1 MVDITD
7 IKRLAK
13 EIENKYDLNYYEILQ
28 RYMFERVLERI
39 SVSKYQDNFILKGGL
54 LLSAM
59 FGIGNRMTKDMDAT
73 ITGIDVSKDKM
84 LKVLN
89 EILSINLKDGVKFD
103 VVDITDIRE
112 DDEYGGNKYHIVG
125 KLQSLKVN
133 LEIDISTG
141 DKVTPRELKYKYPLI
156 FEDRTIMISSYN
168 IETILAEK
176 IETVLRR
183 GVFNSRMKDFYDIY
197 YFLTKLRKEIDINVL
212 KEAMDNTFTKRNSFE
227 YLNDYEQIIDSIIGN
242 ERIKKLWNIYSNKY
256 KYANGININKILNLL
271 KEIIKELDDDKLY
284 TIKEIYEKNVKSI

>member
-13 EIENKYDLNYYEILQ
+13 EMENKYDLNYYEILQ

-39 SVSKYQDNFILKGGL
+39 SVSNYQDNFILKGGL

-59 FGIGNRMTKDMDAT
+59 FGIDNRMTKDMDAT

-156 FEDRTIMISSYN
+156 FEDRTIMITSYN

-176 IETVLRR
+176 IETVLWR

-197 YFLTKLRKEIDINVL
+197 YFLTKLRKDIDINIL
-212 KEAMDNTFTKRNSFE
+212 KEAVDNTFTKRNSFE
-227 YLNDYEQIIDSIIGN
+227 YLNDYEQIINSIIGN
-242 ERIKKLWNIYSNKY
+242 EIIEKLWNIYSNKY
-256 KYANGININKILNLL
+256 KYSNGIDITEILNLL
-271 KEIIKELDDDKLY
+271 KDIINEVESALA
-284 TIKEIYEKNVKSI
+284 TA

>member
-59 FGIGNRMTKDMDAT
+59 FGIGNRMTIDMDTT

-183 GVFNSRMKDFYDIY
+183 GVFNSRMKDFYDMY
-197 YFLTKLRKEIDINVL
+197 YFLTKLRKEIDINIL
-212 KEAMDNTFTKRNSFE
+212 KEAVDNTFTKRDSFE

-242 ERIKKLWNIYSNKY
+242 ERLERLWNIYSNKY
-256 KYANGININKILNLL
+256 KYANGIDINEILNLL
-271 KEIIKELDDDKLY
+271 KDIIKELNL
-284 TIKEIYEKNVKSI
+284 EVVVV

>member
-59 FGIGNRMTKDMDAT
+59 FGIDNRMTKDMDAT

-197 YFLTKLRKEIDINVL
+197 YFLTKLRKEIDINIL
-212 KEAMDNTFTKRNSFE
+212 KKAVDNTFTKRDSFE

-242 ERIKKLWNIYSNKY
+242 ERLEKLWDIYSNKY
-256 KYANGININKILNLL
+256 KYANGIDINEILNLL
-271 KEIIKELDDDKLY
+271 KDIIKELDLEV
-284 TIKEIYEKNVKSI
+284 IAV

>member
-59 FGIGNRMTKDMDAT
+59 FGIDNRMTKDMDAT

-103 VVDITDIRE
+103 VIDITDIRE

-141 DKVTPRELKYKYPLI
+141 DKVTPRELKYKYPSI

-183 GVFNSRMKDFYDIY
+183 GSFNSRMKDFYDIY
-197 YFLTKLRKEIDINVL
+197 YFLTKLRKEIDINIL
-212 KEAMDNTFTKRNSFE
+212 KEAVDNTFTKRDSFE

-242 ERIKKLWNIYSNKY
+242 ERLEKLWNIYSNKY
-256 KYANGININKILNLL
+256 KYANGIDINEILNLL
-271 KEIIKELDDDKLY
+271 KDIIKELDL
-284 TIKEIYEKNVKSI
+284 EVVAV

>member
-1 MVDITD
+1 MWRSWWNGRYNRYK
-7 IKRLAK
+7 KRLAK
-13 EIENKYDLNYYEILQ
+13 EMENKYDLNYYEILQ

-39 SVSKYQDNFILKGGL
+39 SVSNYQDNFILKGGL

-59 FGIGNRMTKDMDAT
+59 FGIGNRMTKDMDAA

-156 FEDRTIMISSYN
+156 FEDRTIMITSYN
-168 IETILAEK
+168 

-197 YFLTKLRKEIDINVL
+197 YFLTKLRKDIDINIL
-212 KEAMDNTFTKRNSFE
+212 KEAVDNTFTKRNSFE
-227 YLNDYEQIIDSIIGN
+227 YLNDYEQIINSIIGN
-242 ERIKKLWNIYSNKY
+242 ERIEKLWNIYSNKY
-256 KYANGININKILNLL
+256 KYANGIDITEILNLL
-271 KEIIKELDDDKLY
+271 KDIINEVESALA
-284 TIKEIYEKNVKSI
+284 TA

>member
-13 EIENKYDLNYYEILQ
+13 EIENKYNLNYYEILQ

-39 SVSKYQDNFILKGGL
+39 SVSRYQDNFILKGGL

-73 ITGIDVSKDKM
+73 ITGIDVSKNKM

-156 FEDRTIMISSYN
+156 FEDRTIIISSYN

-197 YFLTKLRKEIDINVL
+197 YFLTKLRKDIDINIL
-212 KEAMDNTFTKRNSFE
+212 KEAVDNTFTKRNSFE
-227 YLNDYEQIIDSIIGN
+227 YLNDYEQIINSIIGN
-242 ERIKKLWNIYSNKY
+242 ERIEKLWNIYSNKY
-256 KYANGININKILNLL
+256 KYANGIDITEILNLL
-271 KEIIKELDDDKLY
+271 KDIINEVESALA
-284 TIKEIYEKNVKSI
+284 TA

>member
-39 SVSKYQDNFILKGGL
+39 VVSKYQDNFILKGGL

-59 FGIGNRMTKDMDAT
+59 FGIDNRMTKDMDAT

-103 VVDITDIRE
+103 VIDITDIRE

-156 FEDRTIMISSYN
+156 FEDRTIIISSYN

-183 GVFNSRMKDFYDIY
+183 SVFNSRMKDFYDIY
-197 YFLTKLRKEIDINVL
+197 YFLTKLRKEIDINIL
-212 KEAMDNTFTKRNSFE
+212 KEAVDNTFTKRDSFE

-242 ERIKKLWNIYSNKY
+242 ERLEKLWNIYSNKY
-256 KYANGININKILNLL
+256 KYANGIDINEILSLL
-271 KEIIKELDDDKLY
+271 KDIIKELDL
-284 TIKEIYEKNVKSI
+284 EVVAV

>member
-13 EIENKYDLNYYEILQ
+13 EIENKYNLNYYEILQ

-39 SVSKYQDNFILKGGL
+39 SVSRYQDNFILKGGL

-197 YFLTKLRKEIDINVL
+197 YFLTNLKKEIDINVL

-227 YLNDYEQIIDSIIGN
+227 YLKDYEQIIDSIIGN
-242 ERIKKLWNIYSNKY
+242 ERIEKLWNIYSNKY
-256 KYANGININKILNLL
+256 KYASGIDINEILNLL
-271 KEIIKELDDDKLY
+271 KGIIKKLDL
-284 TIKEIYEKNVKSI
+284 EVVSV

>member
-1 MVDITD
+1 MVDIAD

-39 SVSKYQDNFILKGGL
+39 SVSKYQDNIILKGGL

-59 FGIGNRMTKDMDAT
+59 FGIDNRMTKDMDAT

-103 VVDITDIRE
+103 VIDITDIRE

-197 YFLTKLRKEIDINVL
+197 YFLTKLRKEININIL
-212 KEAMDNTFTKRNSFE
+212 KDAVDNTFTKRDSFE

-242 ERIKKLWNIYSNKY
+242 ERLEKLWNIYSNKY
-256 KYANGININKILNLL
+256 KYANGIDINEILNLL
-271 KEIIKELDDDKLY
+271 KDIIKELDLEV
-284 TIKEIYEKNVKSI
+284 IAV

>member
-1 MVDITD
+1 MVDISD

-13 EIENKYDLNYYEILQ
+13 EIEIKYDLNYYEILQ

-39 SVSKYQDNFILKGGL
+39 SVSKYHDNFILKGGL

-59 FGIGNRMTKDMDAT
+59 FGIDNRMTKDMDAT

-89 EILSINLKDGVKFD
+89 EILNINLNDGVKFD
-103 VVDITDIRE
+103 VVNITDIRE

-141 DKVTPRELKYKYPLI
+141 DKVTPKELKYKYPLI

-176 IETVLRR
+176 IETILRR
-183 GVFNSRMKDFYDIY
+183 GTFNSRMKDFYDVY
-197 YFLTKLRKEIDINVL
+197 YFLTKLRKDMDINIL
-212 KEAMDNTFTKRNSFE
+212 KEAVDNTFTKRDSFE
-227 YLNDYEQIIDSIIGN
+227 YLSDFEKIIDSIIGN
-242 ERIKKLWNIYSNKY
+242 ERIEKLWNIYSNKY
-256 KYANGININKILNLL
+256 KYANGIDINEILNLL
-271 KEIIKELDDDKLY
+271 KGIIKELNL
-284 TIKEIYEKNVKSI
+284 

>member
-59 FGIGNRMTKDMDAT
+59 FGIDNRMTKDMDAT

-103 VVDITDIRE
+103 VIDITDIRE

-197 YFLTKLRKEIDINVL
+197 YFLTKLRKEIDINIL
-212 KEAMDNTFTKRNSFE
+212 KEAVDNTFTKRDSFE

-242 ERIKKLWNIYSNKY
+242 ERLERLWNIYSNKY
-256 KYANGININKILNLL
+256 KYANGIDINEILNLL
-271 KEIIKELDDDKLY
+271 KDIIKELDL
-284 TIKEIYEKNVKSI
+284 EVVAV

>member
-59 FGIGNRMTKDMDAT
+59 FGIDNRMTKDMDAT
-73 ITGIDVSKDKM
+73 ITGIDVSKVKM

-89 EILSINLKDGVKFD
+89 EILSLNLKDGVKFD

-141 DKVTPRELKYKYPLI
+141 DKVTPKELKYKYPLI

-197 YFLTKLRKEIDINVL
+197 YFLTKLRKEIDINIL
-212 KEAMDNTFTKRNSFE
+212 KEAVDNTFTKRDSFE
-227 YLNDYEQIIDSIIGN
+227 YLNDYQQIIDSIIGN
-242 ERIKKLWNIYSNKY
+242 ERLERLWNIYSNKY
-256 KYANGININKILNLL
+256 KYANGIDINEILNLL
-271 KEIIKELDDDKLY
+271 KDIIKELDLEV
-284 TIKEIYEKNVKSI
+284 ISV

>member
-59 FGIGNRMTKDMDAT
+59 FGIDNRMTKDMDAT

-168 IETILAEK
+168 IETMLAEK

-197 YFLTKLRKEIDINVL
+197 YFLTKLRKEIDINIL
-212 KEAMDNTFTKRNSFE
+212 KEAVDNTFSKRDSFE

-242 ERIKKLWNIYSNKY
+242 ERLERLWNIYSNKY
-256 KYANGININKILNLL
+256 KYANGIDIDEILNLL
-271 KEIIKELDDDKLY
+271 KDIIKELDLEV
-284 TIKEIYEKNVKSI
+284 IAV

>member
-59 FGIGNRMTKDMDAT
+59 FGIDNRMTKDMDAT

-103 VVDITDIRE
+103 VIDITDIRE

-125 KLQSLKVN
+125 ELQSLKVN

-176 IETVLRR
+176 IETILRR

-197 YFLTKLRKEIDINVL
+197 YFLTKLRKEIDINIL
-212 KEAMDNTFTKRNSFE
+212 KEAVDNTFTKRDSFE

-242 ERIKKLWNIYSNKY
+242 ERLEKLWNIYSNKY
-256 KYANGININKILNLL
+256 KYANGIDINEILSLL
-271 KEIIKELDDDKLY
+271 KDIIKELDL
-284 TIKEIYEKNVKSI
+284 EVVAV

>member
-7 IKRLAK
+7 IKILAK

-28 RYMFERVLERI
+28 RYMFERILERI
-39 SVSKYQDNFILKGGL
+39 SVSNYQDNFILKGGL

-89 EILSINLKDGVKFD
+89 EILSINLKDDVKFD
-103 VVDITDIRE
+103 VVDITDIRG

-141 DKVTPRELKYKYPLI
+141 DKVTPRELKYKYA
-156 FEDRTIMISSYN
+156 S
-168 IETILAEK
+168 
-176 IETVLRR
+176 
-183 GVFNSRMKDFYDIY
+183 G
-197 YFLTKLRKEIDINVL
+197 IDII
-212 KEAMDNTFTKRNSFE
+212 E
-227 YLNDYEQIIDSIIGN
+227 
-242 ERIKKLWNIYSNKY
+242 
-256 KYANGININKILNLL
+256 ILNLL
-271 KEIIKELDDDKLY
+271 KGIIKNLEL
-284 TIKEIYEKNVKSI
+284 IVW

>member
-13 EIENKYDLNYYEILQ
+13 EIENKYNLNYYEILQ

-39 SVSKYQDNFILKGGL
+39 AVSRYQDNFILKGGL

-73 ITGIDVSKDKM
+73 ITGIDVSKNKM

-156 FEDRTIMISSYN
+156 FEDRTIMITSYN

-197 YFLTKLRKEIDINVL
+197 YFLTKLRKEIDINIL
-212 KEAMDNTFTKRNSFE
+212 KEAVNHTFTKRNSFE
-227 YLNDYEQIIDSIIGN
+227 YLNNYEQIINSIIGN
-242 ERIKKLWNIYSNKY
+242 ERIEKLWNIYSNKY
-256 KYANGININKILNLL
+256 KYSNGIDITEILNLL
-271 KEIIKELDDDKLY
+271 KDIINEVESALA
-284 TIKEIYEKNVKSI
+284 TA

>member
-13 EIENKYDLNYYEILQ
+13 EIENKYDFNYYEILQ

-59 FGIGNRMTKDMDAT
+59 FGIGNRMTKDMDTT

-103 VVDITDIRE
+103 VVAITDIRE

-197 YFLTKLRKEIDINVL
+197 YFLTKLRKEININIL
-212 KEAMDNTFTKRNSFE
+212 KEAVDNTFTKRDSFE
-227 YLNDYEQIIDSIIGN
+227 NLNDYEQIIDSIIGN
-242 ERIKKLWNIYSNKY
+242 ERLEKLWNIYSNKY
-256 KYANGININKILNLL
+256 KYANGIDITEILNLL
-271 KEIIKELDDDKLY
+271 KGIIKKLDLEVI
-284 TIKEIYEKNVKSI
+284 TV

>member
-59 FGIGNRMTKDMDAT
+59 FGIDNRMTKDMDAT

-89 EILSINLKDGVKFD
+89 EILSINLNDGVKFD
-103 VVDITDIRE
+103 VAQITDIRE

-141 DKVTPRELKYKYPLI
+141 DKVTPKELKYKYPLI

-176 IETVLRR
+176 IETILRR
-183 GVFNSRMKDFYDIY
+183 GTFNSRMKDFYDIY
-197 YFLTKLRKEIDINVL
+197 YFLTKLRKDIDINIL
-212 KEAMDNTFTKRNSFE
+212 KKAVDNTFTKRDSFE

-242 ERIKKLWNIYSNKY
+242 ERIEKLWNIYSNKY
-256 KYANGININKILNLL
+256 KYAKGIDINEILSLL
-271 KEIIKELDDDKLY
+271 KDIIKELDL
-284 TIKEIYEKNVKSI
+284 EVVVV

>member
-1 MVDITD
+1 M
-7 IKRLAK
+7 
-13 EIENKYDLNYYEILQ
+13 ENKYALNYYEILQ

-39 SVSKYQDNFILKGGL
+39 SVSRYQDNFILKGGL
-54 LLSAM
+54 LLSTM

-73 ITGIDVSKDKM
+73 ITGIDVSKNKM

-156 FEDRTIMISSYN
+156 FEDRTIIISSYN

-197 YFLTKLRKEIDINVL
+197 YFLTKLRKEIDINIL
-212 KEAMDNTFTKRNSFE
+212 KEAVNHTFTKRNSFE

-242 ERIKKLWNIYSNKY
+242 ERLEKLWNIYSNKY
-256 KYANGININKILNLL
+256 KYANGININEILM
-271 KEIIKELDDDKLY
+271 KY
-284 TIKEIYEKNVKSI
+284 

>member
-141 DKVTPRELKYKYPLI
+141 DKVTSRELKYKYA
-156 FEDRTIMISSYN
+156 S
-168 IETILAEK
+168 
-176 IETVLRR
+176 
-183 GVFNSRMKDFYDIY
+183 G
-197 YFLTKLRKEIDINVL
+197 IDII
-212 KEAMDNTFTKRNSFE
+212 E
-227 YLNDYEQIIDSIIGN
+227 
-242 ERIKKLWNIYSNKY
+242 
-256 KYANGININKILNLL
+256 ILNLL
-271 KEIIKELDDDKLY
+271 KGIIKNLDL
-284 TIKEIYEKNVKSI
+284 IVW

>member
-59 FGIGNRMTKDMDAT
+59 FGIGNRMTKDMDTT

-103 VVDITDIRE
+103 VVDVTDIRE

-156 FEDRTIMISSYN
+156 FEDRTIMINSYN

-197 YFLTKLRKEIDINVL
+197 IFLTKFKNDINISDFKKAFNNTLTNRNALDYL
-212 KEAMDNTFTKRNSFE
+212 KDYNQIFDEMLEYETLKNT
-227 YLNDYEQIIDSIIGN
+227 
-242 ERIKKLWNIYSNKY
+242 WNKYSNKN
-256 KYANGININKILNLL
+256 KYAENIEFD
-271 KEIIKELDDDKLY
+271 EIIKVLRNF
-284 TIKEIYEKNVKSI
+284 IKDLGY